1 MEPDLRLRGDG
12 GSPQGATHNGLGN
25 ARLSP
30 VTGTSVHV
38 MDWTELPLTDC
49 RQGTDAEIL
58 CFALERVHQQF
69 AWKTGRLNAEQ
80 LRRRHPPSTMT
91 LAGLIKHM
99 AAVEDGFTARAHGR
113 KAGPP
118 WDTVDWAADE
128 DWDWHSAV
136 TDEPEELYALW
147 YGAIERSLAAW
158 RAMIADD
165 GLDVTVAQGTW
176 NGEPYLVSR
185 RRVLV
190 DLLEENLMHTGH
202 ADVLR
207 EAVDG
212 LRGNGPR

>member
-1 MEPDLRLRGDG
+1 
-12 GSPQGATHNGLGN
+12 
-25 ARLSP
+25 
-30 VTGTSVHV
+30 
-38 MDWTELPLTDC
+38 MDWTDLPLTDS
-49 RQGTDAEIL
+49 RQGTDAEML

-69 AWKTGRLNAEQ
+69 AWKTGGLNAEQ
-80 LRRRHPPSTMT
+80 LRRQHPPSTMT

-99 AAVEDGFTARAHGR
+99 AGVEDGFTAKAHGR
-113 KAGPP
+113 TPSLP
-118 WDTVDWAADE
+118 WNADGRDWGE
-128 DWDWHSAV
+128 DWDFHSAL

-147 YGAIERSLAAW
+147 YGVVEHSLAAW
-158 RAMIADD
+158 REMIQDD
-165 GLDVTVAQGTW
+165 GLEGTIVYGTW
-176 NGEPYLVSR
+176 NGEPYVVSR